1 MKSSETLRDCCTFVQ
16 TLSIFRVAVNA
27 GAMRA
32 RATREVSAA
41 IARTVTSSSLTTGM
55 AVTGSAHKSETI
67 PGSHGRSCSH
77 WLLGVHQLQL
87 ADVAVLFSD
96 NLLKVSNDQL

>member
-55 AVTGSAHKSETI
+55 TVTGAHKSETI
-67 PGSHGRSCSH
+67 PGSQGRSCSH
-77 WLLGVHQLQL
+77 WHLGVHQLQL